1 MQNVKLESGDWVCCP
16 SDKDKWEY
24 LRWSAALPA
33 TKKYMPVV
41 LTDKILESNGFERQD
56 VGVFRL
62 KRRRQVE
69 LRKSRGFFY
78 VDIFKEKIVCSHV
91 HQLQHLLR
99 LCGMEEFANK
109 IEI

>member
-1 MQNVKLESGDWVCCP
+1 MCRFYAVPVKIIKTEIIKAKKTDKMQNVKLESGDWVCCP

-69 LRKSRGFFY
+69 LRKSRGFFMLIY
-78 VDIFKEKIVCSHV
+78 
-91 HQLQHLLR
+91 LR
-99 LCGMEEFANK
+99 K
-109 IEI
+109 R